1 MLRSHYGR
9 LTINL
14 ILSFIAMYL
23 VMFAMIDGID
33 DFYNNINMIYMAA
46 MMLAPMAVLMLWL
59 MGSMYANRRLNL
71 VLYIA
76 FALLF
81 VVAYWGTRM
90 QMPVGNEQFVRS
102 MIPHHSGAILMCR
115 RAQLTDPELIALC
128 GEIQASQRTEI
139 DKMKRI
145 LARY

>member
-76 FALLF
+76 FAVLF
-81 VVAYWGTRM
+81 VVAYWDTRM